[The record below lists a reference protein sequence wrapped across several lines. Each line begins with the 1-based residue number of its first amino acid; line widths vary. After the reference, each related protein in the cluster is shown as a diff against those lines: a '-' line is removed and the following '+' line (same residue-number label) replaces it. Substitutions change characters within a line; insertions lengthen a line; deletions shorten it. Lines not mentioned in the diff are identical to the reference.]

1 MSAKGYVEYVKKHGY
16 HFTEK
21 LAEHVSKMLYNKI
34 PQLQYIPESQI
45 SDLIETHKINLNKK
59 ATLGDMIYATNVA
72 YSTFYPDL
80 LKDMKAWSRL
90 LPFAKIAAANAS
102 SLPLSRQ

>member
-1 MSAKGYVEYVKKHGY
+1 MDENVG
-16 HFTEK
+16 
-21 LAEHVSKMLYNKI
+21 KMLYNKI

-59 ATLGDMIYATNVA
+59 ATLGDMIYATNFA

-80 LKDMKAWSRL
+80 LKDMKACLIHAHKMVNSVNGYDGAVFCRWT
-90 LPFAKIAAANAS
+90 ADAIGKAIKIDWEKFI
-102 SLPLSRQ
+102 